1 MQGTRIV
8 ATPRMRPSLARK
20 STVQTAAA
28 MELFQLADELSYIS
42 GVAAVTFAVTLV
54 VSAPY
59 HFMTLAAAAVRQRL
73 MGAMCYMQ
81 RLKGHIWYMRR
92 VWRQALCCC
101 GWRRSQRRASS
112 ELGCSFAS

>member
-20 STVQTAAA
+20 NTVQTAAA

-54 VSAPY
+54 VSVPDLLTMLTTAAGRQGLKGSVL
-59 HFMTLAAAAVRQRL
+59 HAQGLAAGFVL
-73 MGAMCYMQ
+73 
-81 RLKGHIWYMRR
+81 LR
-92 VWRQALCCC
+92 VEALTEE
-101 GWRRSQRRASS
+101 GK
-112 ELGCSFAS
+112 L